1 MCVPQICYCVW
12 CSCVQN
18 PMSIHNHIRFTHSS
32 KVLRSRGAAM
42 RGNGLE
48 GDLFCRELAAST
60 GPGICLL
67 FGTIDPE
74 SET

>member
-1 MCVPQICYCVW
+1 
-12 CSCVQN
+12 VQD
-18 PMSIHNHIRFTHSS
+18 PKSFYNHIRFTHSS
-32 KVLRSRGAAM
+32 KALRSRGAAM
-42 RGNGLE
+42 SLRGSGLE
-48 GDLFCRELAAST
+48 NDFFCRELAAGT